1 MQPVPNGGDGIVI
14 GGEAQ
19 SNTIGGA
26 APGAGN
32 LISGNIGNG
41 IQLQQV
47 GTSVNQVLGNY
58 IGTDRTGQVRLPND
72 DGVVLILG
80 ASNNIVGG
88 VAPGAGNLVSGNNK
102 SGVQLENADT
112 TGNQIIG
119 NRIGLGVSDATPLGN
134 SLDGVKFQDGASTN
148 TIGTGNLIAHNG
160 YAGVLL
166 LGAATRKNRITGNA
180 IIATPRLGIDL
191 GYDGVTPNDAGDSD
205 AGPNDLQ
212 NFPLLTGAFATAT
225 GTLIRAPWAAQ
236 PQRPSPWSSSRAQAA
251 TALATGRVL
260 RFSVRER

>member
-1 MQPVPNGGDGIVI
+1 M
-14 GGEAQ
+14 
-19 SNTIGGA
+19 
-26 APGAGN
+26 
-32 LISGNIGNG
+32 
-41 IQLQQV
+41 
-47 GTSVNQVLGNY
+47 
-58 IGTDRTGQVRLPND
+58 
-72 DGVVLILG
+72 
-80 ASNNIVGG
+80 
-88 VAPGAGNLVSGNNK
+88 APGAGNLVSGNNK

-166 LGAATRKNRITGNA
+166 LGVGHSKEPNYRKRDHSNA
-180 IIATPRLGIDL
+180 ERSALISAMH
-191 GYDGVTPNDAGDSD
+191 GVTPNDAGDSD

-225 GTLIRAPWAAQ
+225 GTLIEGTLGSAASKTFTVEFLRAAKLRQLWLRGGCFVSRFASGNHRCAGMGIVQRILQRILRPKHGGHRNSNRRDRQHIGVLGLRAAYELLSARRRLR
-236 PQRPSPWSSSRAQAA
+236 QRLQLSRSMCDSIGLKCRSP
-251 TALATGRVL
+251 
-260 RFSVRER
+260 